1 MKYFL
6 IFCVIVL
13 LTAVI
18 LLNIKTTKEKNE
30 IMAEKAKEKIVKVD
44 TVQIIE
50 EEPLPQNLFP
60 EIFDYSELKED
71 KSLDI
76 IKFDINKDSIEIFNK
91 EFSLTFTL
99 PQKVK
104 KADVV
109 LLVNKV
115 KKDIFYQIEPGK
127 YEFRRIFLNDGENFL
142 EVFYRIGKRKSTSSI
157 IKVIK
162 KEKEQLEITN
172 KE

>member
-6 IFCVIVL
+6 IFCVVVL

-18 LLNIKTTKEKNE
+18 LLNIKTTKEKKE
-30 IMAEKAKEKIVKVD
+30 FMAEKENVKIEKTD
-44 TVQIIE
+44 TVRIIE

-60 EIFDYSELKED
+60 ELFDYSELTED

-76 IKFDINKDSIEIFNK
+76 IRFEINKDSIETVNK
-91 EFSLTFTL
+91 EFTLTFTL

-109 LLVNKV
+109 LLVNRV

-127 YEFRRIFLNDGENFL
+127 YEFRRIFLAEGENNL

-162 KEKEQLEITN
+162 KEKELIELTN

>member
-6 IFCVIVL
+6 IFCVVAL

-18 LLNIKTTKEKNE
+18 LLNIKTTKEKKE
-30 IMAEKAKEKIVKVD
+30 IMAEKAKAKIEKTDSIQV
-44 TVQIIE
+44 IE

-60 EIFDYSELKED
+60 EIYDYSELSED

-76 IKFDINKDSIEIFNK
+76 IRFEIKTDSIETFNN
-91 EFSLTFTL
+91 EFTLTFNL
-99 PQKVK
+99 PKKVK
-104 KADVV
+104 KVDVI
-109 LLVNKV
+109 LLVNQI

-127 YEFRRIFLNDGENFL
+127 YEFRRIKLNEGINL
-142 EVFYRIGKRKSTSSI
+142 MEVFYRIGKRKSTSSI

-162 KEKEQLEITN
+162 KENEKVELTN
-172 KE
+172 NE